1 MSVSHEPSGGGEP
14 VVNAAAVVSLVLGC
28 ALLIAPATVGRAL
41 GVDTDRR
48 VLRTIGLVDLALV
61 PGLYF
66 GRPQW
71 PWLVARAVS
80 NPLIAA
86 VAVTRARTVRARVI
100 AAGLVGATAMDLRT
114 AMRLRSAG
122 R

>member
-1 MSVSHEPSGGGEP
+1 MSLEYSAGGEP
-14 VVNAAAVVSLVLGC
+14 VVTAAAVVSLVLGS
-28 ALLIAPATVGRAL
+28 ALLVDPARVGRGL
-41 GVDTDRR
+41 GVDPDRR
-48 VLRTIGLVDLALV
+48 VLRTIGLVDLVLV

-86 VAVTRARTVRARVI
+86 VAVTRARSVRARVI
-100 AAGLVGATAMDLRT
+100 AAGLVCATAMDLRT